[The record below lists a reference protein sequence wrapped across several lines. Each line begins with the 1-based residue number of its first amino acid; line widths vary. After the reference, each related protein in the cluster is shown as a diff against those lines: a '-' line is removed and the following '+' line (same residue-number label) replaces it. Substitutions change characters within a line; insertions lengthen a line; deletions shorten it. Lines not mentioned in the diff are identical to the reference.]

1 MIPIITAITPVTRQ
15 AEPRKRL
22 RPPNQVTSDRRRNFL
37 PLKALTGQ
45 STLGQGAITCG
56 LQNKCTHGF
65 PAEATFHPLTTL
77 ISCTNSHHSTQL
89 TMLLLQPRSQVL
101 SMFPPLAIFC
111 SHAGRAWEQG
121 HYFTSLMQLASW
133 TTHTCT
139 RGLISCLQ
147 HQKVSKAS
155 RSHKQYLHSQTP
167 RHGPIKSLKTL
178 SIPLKDTVCQSDR
191 VVSCWKL
198 STQHTIHPQS
208 AIELAEPRKGR
219 HTEPHNETL
228 ILQPR

>member
-1 MIPIITAITPVTRQ
+1 
-15 AEPRKRL
+15 
-22 RPPNQVTSDRRRNFL
+22 
-37 PLKALTGQ
+37 
-45 STLGQGAITCG
+45 
-56 LQNKCTHGF
+56 
-65 PAEATFHPLTTL
+65 
-77 ISCTNSHHSTQL
+77 
-89 TMLLLQPRSQVL
+89 
-101 SMFPPLAIFC
+101 MFPPLAIFC

-228 ILQPR
+228 ILQPRWRKAFIGGGIDPPCKVCEVSQPKWRHYGACAIALCEVLASPWVLKSNVQICSPCDVGAIAASNSCVGRISPTPVIKWICQRKPCVKFG